1 MAAPSTTD
9 VEVDPVPAP
18 QANAALQGAQLLL
31 WSRKYGFQTAVLLLL
46 AQATGLLGQV
56 TSQIGGMC

>member
-1 MAAPSTTD
+1 MNQEESQMAGAGSPLASATLST
-9 VEVDPVPAP
+9 
-18 QANAALQGAQLLL
+18 AQFLL
-31 WSRKYGFQTAVLLLL
+31 WAKKYGFQTAVLILL

>member
-1 MAAPSTTD
+1 MSPQDTTTEGD
-9 VEVDPVPAP
+9 VVAQP
-18 QANAALQGAQLLL
+18 QATVALQGAQLLL